1 MRERP
6 RAILFDLDGVLI
18 DSYAVWFQLLNHTA
32 RELGYGEISRDLYRE
47 SWGQSTLADRD
58 RFFPRHSV
66 EDVERFY
73 QEHYFEHLEHLVVP
87 AEVPEVFRWLRGE
100 RIATAVVTNTQKSL
114 AAPIVE
120 RAGATPDVVV
130 GGGDAPLGKP
140 APDSL
145 LLASRLLNVPPEQA
159 WMVGDTS
166 FDREAARAAGIWFVG
181 VGIEG
186 DVRVEEVAGILDLIE
201 ISGLSGDSR

>member
-18 DSYAVWFQLLNHTA
+18 ESYAVWFHLLNQTA
-32 RELGYGEISRDLYRE
+32 RELGYGEISPELYRE

-58 RFFPRHSV
+58 RFFPAHSV
-66 EDVERFY
+66 EDVECFY

-87 AEVPEVFRWLRGE
+87 GQVPEVFRRLREE

-114 AAPIVE
+114 AIAIVE
-120 RAGATPDVVV
+120 KAGATPDVVV
-130 GGGDAPLGKP
+130 GGGDAPRGKP

-145 LLASRLLNVPPEQA
+145 LLASRLLNVGSDKA

-166 FDREAARAAGIWFVG
+166 FDREAARGAGIWFVG

-186 DVRVEEVAGILDLIE
+186 DARIEVLGELLDLIPV
-201 ISGLSGDSR
+201 SR

>member
-18 DSYAVWFQLLNHTA
+18 DSYAVWFHLLNHTA
-32 RELGYGEISRDLYRE
+32 RELGYGEISKELYRE

-58 RFFPRHSV
+58 RFFPGHSV
-66 EDVERFY
+66 ADVERFY
-73 QEHYFEHLEHLVVP
+73 LEHYFEHLEHLVVP
-87 AEVPEVFRWLRGE
+87 GEVPEVFRWLRE
-100 RIATAVVTNTQKSL
+100 KRIATAVVTNTQKSL
-114 AAPIVE
+114 ATSIVE

-130 GGGDAPLGKP
+130 GGGDAPRGKP

-145 LLASRLLNVPPEQA
+145 LLAARLLKVGPEDV

-166 FDREAARAAGIWFVG
+166 FDQEASSGAGIWFVG
-181 VGIEG
+181 VRIEG
-186 DVRVEEVAGILDLIE
+186 DVRVESIGEILNL
-201 ISGLSGDSR
+201 L

>member
-1 MRERP
+1 MKSTP

-32 RELGYGEISRDLYRE
+32 RELGYGEISQELYRE

-58 RFFPRHSV
+58 RFFPGHSV

-73 QEHYFEHLEHLVVP
+73 QEHYFEHVEHLVVP
-87 AEVPEVFRWLRGE
+87 GEVPEVFRRLREE

-114 AAPIVE
+114 ASSIVE
-120 RAGATPDVVV
+120 RAGARPDVVV
-130 GGGDAPLGKP
+130 GGGDAPRGKP

-145 LLASRLLNVPPEQA
+145 LLASRLLNVVPAEA

-166 FDREAARAAGIWFVG
+166 FDRDAARDAGIWFVG
-181 VGIEG
+181 VRIEG
-186 DVRVEEVAGILDLIE
+186 DAQVEAVGDILDLI
-201 ISGLSGDSR
+201 GLMGDSR